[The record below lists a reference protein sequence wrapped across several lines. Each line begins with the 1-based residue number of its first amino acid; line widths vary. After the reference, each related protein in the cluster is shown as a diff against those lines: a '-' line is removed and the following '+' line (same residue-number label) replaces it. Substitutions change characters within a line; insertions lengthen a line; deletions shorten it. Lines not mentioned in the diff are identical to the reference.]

1 MNGNELVKTYSNV
14 YVNHNKETGYL
25 YINADVTV
33 TKPGSDFVEI
43 LEDQNLIVLPMT
55 DFDAN
60 QMLYTI
66 KISQEAVMD
75 IVKQYGKL

>member
-1 MNGNELVKTYSNV
+1 MNDNELVKTYSNV

-75 IVKQYGKL
+75 IVKQYGK

>member
-33 TKPGSDFVEI
+33 TKTGSDFVEI

-75 IVKQYGKL
+75 IVKQYGK

>member
-14 YVNHNKETGYL
+14 YVNYNKETGYL

-75 IVKQYGKL
+75 IVKQYGK

>member
-14 YVNHNKETGYL
+14 YVNLNKETGYL

-75 IVKQYGKL
+75 IVKQYGK

>member
-43 LEDQNLIVLPMT
+43 LEDQNLIALPLT
-55 DFDAN
+55 DFDAKE
-60 QMLYTI
+60 MIYTI

-75 IVKQYGKL
+75 IVKQYGK

>member
-75 IVKQYGKL
+75 IVKQYGK